1 MFAAM
6 SICIFGHLFNIF
18 YNDKKAKQIAEA
30 QARGEMM
37 DVKIPHVVKH
47 DWKAYTYIGV
57 PAIFDMIATTL
68 MTFGLVYIN
77 VSIMQ
82 MLRGAMVVFA
92 TLFNMCCLKRKIR
105 AY

>member
-1 MFAAM
+1 M
-6 SICIFGHLFNIF
+6 
-18 YNDKKAKQIAEA
+18 
-30 QARGEMM
+30 
-37 DVKIPHVVKH
+37 KH

-57 PAIFDMIATTL
+57 PAVFDMIATTL

-105 AY
+105 AYQWVSVLLTVIALFLVGLSCILAS